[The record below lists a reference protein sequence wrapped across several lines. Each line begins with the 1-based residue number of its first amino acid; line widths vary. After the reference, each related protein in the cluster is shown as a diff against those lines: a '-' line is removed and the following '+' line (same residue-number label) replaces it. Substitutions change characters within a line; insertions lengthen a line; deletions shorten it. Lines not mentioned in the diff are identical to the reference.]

1 MSARTGPASSQ
12 HTPDCPGPACRCSNA
27 AGVPTVSPALLTV
40 EAAAVALSTTPTALR
55 ARCRRAARRFGRD
68 VIAHLGPGVD
78 ALKFGRSWRIRITP
92 VTEATTHP
100 R

>member
-1 MSARTGPASSQ
+1 MSSAPA
-12 HTPDCPGPACRCSNA
+12 P
-27 AGVPTVSPALLTV
+27 VPVLLPIET
-40 EAAAVALSTTPTALR
+40 AAVLLSTTPTALR

-92 VTEATTHP
+92 VTEATSLA